1 MYGSQAISKNALKM
15 AITETREEEEALQ
28 SQLLEKGILAV
39 ATDFGGNYLASV
51 NKLIERAILSAKK
64 AHIIGASHYE
74 EGTVAGATR
83 EALFQLMNKA
93 SGFNVGGKL
102 SIVRHEE
109 HLAVAIFMSIGVV
122 YLDEVAVGLAHR
134 SIYSGGKND
143 TNRH

>member
-1 MYGSQAISKNALKM
+1 
-15 AITETREEEEALQ
+15 
-28 SQLLEKGILAV
+28 
-39 ATDFGGNYLASV
+39 
-51 NKLIERAILSAKK
+51 
-64 AHIIGASHYE
+64 
-74 EGTVAGATR
+74 
-83 EALFQLMNKA
+83 MNKA

-109 HLAVAIFMSIGVV
+109 HLAVAIFMSIGVA